1 MEKGKRVSIRQ
12 LQLRNLEE
20 LQAYQRLGTVEELKS
35 MKENGA
41 FSGVEL
47 AQIYAMQRKL
57 RQYQEIG
64 TVEEFKALK
73 EKNKPKEVTEIHC
86 DEYYCPACHSENNCD
101 EFTVNDTYCPVC
113 GQALKKK
120 GNKDD

>member
-1 MEKGKRVSIRQ
+1 MEKGKRVTVRQ
-12 LQLRNLEE
+12 LQARNLEE

-57 RQYQEIG
+57 KQYQEIG

-86 DEYYCPACHSENNCD
+86 DEYYCPACYSENNCD

-113 GQALKKK
+113 GQALRKK